1 MNTPVLSLP
10 LLLLSALL
18 LLACEPSRIERMS
31 DYELGERYGNCLDNK
46 PTAPGVA
53 TACENLRRECERR
66 KQELGSFVCRS
77 R

>member
-1 MNTPVLSLP
+1 MNTPRFLNPILC
-10 LLLLSALL
+10 LSALL
-18 LLACEPSRIERMS
+18 MVACEPSRIERMS
-31 DYELGERYGNCLDNK
+31 DYELGERYSNCLDNK